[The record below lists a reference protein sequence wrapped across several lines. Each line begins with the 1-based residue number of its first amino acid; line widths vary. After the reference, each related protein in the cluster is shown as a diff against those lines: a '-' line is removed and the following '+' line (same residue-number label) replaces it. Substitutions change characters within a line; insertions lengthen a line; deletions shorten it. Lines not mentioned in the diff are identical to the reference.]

1 MKYSKTVKVCLPLS
15 AIHED
20 TSGKYVLTVEER
32 PGILGTEKVA
42 VRIPVTV
49 VDYNS
54 EKAAVEG
61 ALYLDSQVIIS
72 SKRPI
77 GEGDRVRMGEG

>member
-1 MKYSKTVKVCLPLS
+1 M
-15 AIHED
+15 
-20 TSGKYVLTVEER
+20 
-32 PGILGTEKVA
+32 VA
-42 VRIPVTV
+42 VRFPVTV